1 MNFDSSLKIKKNF
14 FFSSKSFILRT
25 LAKSNSIKKNL
36 KNLKNLKILKDNTV
50 ISKVY
55 CGGDNF
61 EAALFDILKDKPL
74 FYFTEH
80 GYGNLRDGIIY
91 SPKIKHKIHNLI
103 LKFLYKFGFINFY
116 PIQYESYIGILSK
129 NIKKKI
135 FLNFNLVR
143 SKINIL
149 NALSIISKMSAFIEA
164 RKKIKKKKN
173 YKYVFFNVSSLI
185 VSKDKKDF
193 ESLLIKISSII
204 NKKNECLL
212 IKNHPSWRSPQT
224 EKCLNKM
231 KKFFKKQKIKYS
243 HLEDDFLEKLP
254 AELIVCLLKL
264 KKFFQTCLQYH
275 SFVV

>member
-36 KNLKNLKILKDNTV
+36 KNLKNLKIFKDNNI

-103 LKFLYKFGFINFY
+103 LKFLYKFDFINFY

-129 NIKKKI
+129 NIKKKY
-135 FLNFNLVR
+135 F
-143 SKINIL
+143 
-149 NALSIISKMSAFIEA
+149 
-164 RKKIKKKKN
+164 
-173 YKYVFFNVSSLI
+173 
-185 VSKDKKDF
+185 
-193 ESLLIKISSII
+193 
-204 NKKNECLL
+204 
-212 IKNHPSWRSPQT
+212 
-224 EKCLNKM
+224 
-231 KKFFKKQKIKYS
+231 
-243 HLEDDFLEKLP
+243 
-254 AELIVCLLKL
+254 
-264 KKFFQTCLQYH
+264 
-275 SFVV
+275 